1 MEVFEH
7 PYYRL
12 NRRLLLL
19 VGQWPYQDKFDRVF
33 RMCFVISLL
42 ISFGVTQ
49 ISLLYTNG
57 NVDTLIE
64 IIPPITSLITITS
77 KYSMFYISRNNIKNL
92 FERII
97 KHWKL
102 WESKEEIDIMR
113 EYSEE
118 GQLLT
123 FLYTSYIYSC
133 MTLFLLMPFFPC
145 IMDVIVPLN
154 DSRPLRPI
162 FKSEYFIDEDQHF
175 FPIYFHMSIVIVIGI
190 TVLISADILLLVF
203 NSHVCGI
210 FTAVGFRL
218 EHLLKSQ
225 TDLTTLLDHRS
236 RRMCFEHVIRTIEIH
251 KRALEFAELI
261 ESSYSFFLLFQVGS
275 SLVCMSLSLY
285 QILIVLKKSSEA
297 FRYIAFAAAQLV
309 HIFCMCYPGQKIIDY
324 SSDICIKAYSG
335 LWYEAPIEIHR
346 LILLVIRRSLQP
358 CYLTAGKAFIFC
370 LESFSTIVQTSTSY
384 FMVIS
389 SVH

>member
-1 MEVFEH
+1 MEIFEH

-123 FLYTSYIYSC
+123 FLYTC
-133 MTLFLLMPFFPC
+133 
-145 IMDVIVPLN
+145 
-154 DSRPLRPI
+154 
-162 FKSEYFIDEDQHF
+162 K
-175 FPIYFHMSIVIVIGI
+175 
-190 TVLISADILLLVF
+190 
-203 NSHVCGI
+203 
-210 FTAVGFRL
+210 
-218 EHLLKSQ
+218 
-225 TDLTTLLDHRS
+225 
-236 RRMCFEHVIRTIEIH
+236 
-251 KRALEFAELI
+251 
-261 ESSYSFFLLFQVGS
+261 
-275 SLVCMSLSLY
+275 
-285 QILIVLKKSSEA
+285 
-297 FRYIAFAAAQLV
+297 
-309 HIFCMCYPGQKIIDY
+309 
-324 SSDICIKAYSG
+324 
-335 LWYEAPIEIHR
+335 
-346 LILLVIRRSLQP
+346 IRRHL
-358 CYLTAGKAFIFC
+358 I
-370 LESFSTIVQTSTSY
+370 
-384 FMVIS
+384 
-389 SVH
+389 